1 MSAKKIRIAIVDDKQ
16 VVRDGLSLFLK
27 IFQDLE
33 LAATASNGKEIL
45 ALCATQHFD
54 VVLMDIV
61 MPEMNGIEATQ
72 LITKNYP
79 HIAVIGLTSIYGDVD
94 QRTAMLDAGAVACLP
109 KNASIQEIEQ
119 AIRRSK
125 QTML

>member
-1 MSAKKIRIAIVDDKQ
+1 MAHQMLDILRRLNHGVAILI
-16 VVRDGLSLFLK
+16 GIML
-27 IFQDLE
+27 
-33 LAATASNGKEIL
+33 LA
-45 ALCATQHFD
+45 CAAF
-54 VVLMDIV
+54 VLMDIV